1 MSLVLPSAGGI
12 VDVFTADGQG
22 YIREVQKD
30 LTPWL
35 ISVAGFRWHNRVSRE
50 FLLQILRYLSIA
62 RGGVFAHWDALALR
76 SQKSNNVDEL
86 AKKFSMSHAHA
97 AANHQAR
104 IRDMIKRLFLQSPA
118 GDLKMRFIKQ
128 EVFGIEDGAP
138 IMADDHPAINEMF
151 EQPITGALDLR

>member
-1 MSLVLPSAGGI
+1 MASVRTGRAPAVSLVLPSAGGI

-22 YIREVQKD
+22 YIREVQKES
-30 LTPWL
+30 TPWL

-50 FLLQILRYLSIA
+50 FLLQFLRYLSIA

-104 IRDMIKRLFLQSPA
+104 ICDMIKTPVPSIACWRPQNAIYQARGFRNRRW
-118 GDLKMRFIKQ
+118 RFHY
-128 EVFGIEDGAP
+128 G
-138 IMADDHPAINEMF
+138 
-151 EQPITGALDLR
+151 